1 MAATAT
7 AANKYYFMQIPLLAD
22 FATPQPMRIAK
33 VSAISRAAI
42 FDTDMLRI
50 GNRDEG
56 EVREPPIIDR
66 RRLN

>member
-1 MAATAT
+1 
-7 AANKYYFMQIPLLAD
+7 MQIPLLAD

-33 VSAISRAAI
+33 VSAIFRAAI

-66 RRLN
+66 PRLN